1 MTSPSMTPDWMGR
14 FIGHQKRY
22 RIEDTLGSGGMGTVF
37 LAKDVLLGK
46 TVALKL
52 LKATLSDDNAF
63 RQRFERE
70 VSVCAA
76 LASEHIVRIDDYG
89 ITEEGYPYFVMER
102 LMGETLAQR
111 LSYKGV
117 LSIDAST
124 SIISQVCLGLQ
135 TAHRGVSLWV
145 KGEAT
150 EPIKII
156 HRDLKP
162 ENIFLVPTGLGDLVK
177 ILDFGIAKI
186 SSDNQ
191 NEQAA
196 GLTGT
201 DMFIGTFDY
210 ASPEQVSGHRH
221 IDERS
226 DIYSLGMILYR
237 MLSGTDPFGL
247 GRTGQRTS
255 GINWAVAHATKT
267 PESLR
272 GQPNCV
278 SLPDPLEQIVMRCIA
293 KAPEERFTSVDELRQ
308 SLLDFAASRACPDS
322 APPSS
327 SPTVVREFPAAPAEP
342 PSRTSVEVPALN
354 GRMNGSNSSGTVI
367 DPSRISAP
375 GNSPASPPVP
385 AAPLSSAPISPQV
398 QVQPAATVMAVSQN
412 QPVAAPPVELPID
425 QPTSEPISETAVV
438 APADL
443 LELEDRGT
451 NGAPM
456 SSATSMEVPVLTPPV
471 ADSEP
476 GASIN
481 GRTSVEIPR
490 LAEVASPPQPSTP
503 ELAET
508 SIARPP
514 TSETQVV
521 APSLSRSVAPPTA
534 EPPVEPAVGLPGRST
549 FVPEPQQPAKAPSPK
564 RSLPLP
570 LLAGGGLL
578 LVTLLGGAGWG
589 FWQWSQSQAA
599 NQRLADIRQF
609 KASSNFEQCVNT
621 ATGFSGPDTAVTEA
635 NTLLNSCRL
644 GSAKALAG
652 DKKFAEALAAIAVI
666 PSGDSSFNEAK
677 TLIDGWSTQLISQAT
692 ELYNTKGDT
701 DAAVTL
707 LGNIPNTSSVFAKT
721 QDLTTKWKDDTTHNR
736 QALKLA
742 QAALTQGRWQA
753 ALTEAEKMRATT
765 PYWKEQQRIITSK
778 ANTELDKVAAE
789 QRRQDEQRRLAEQ
802 REWERNNP
810 PAPAPQPYNPPA
822 QQPVYNDPPPRRSD
836 PPPPRRSSGGG
847 GGSDTG
853 DLCSGQG
860 NFCSN

>member
-52 LKATLSDDNAF
+52 LKSTLSDDNAF

-272 GQPNCV
+272 GQPNCL

-308 SLLDFAASRACPDS
+308 SLLDFATSRACPEADL
-322 APPSS
+322 PPS
-327 SPTVVREFPAAPAEP
+327 PTIVRDLPATPPEP
-342 PSRTSVEVPALN
+342 PSRTSVEVPVLN
-354 GRMNGSNSSGTVI
+354 GLNGSNSSGTVI

-375 GNSPASPPVP
+375 GSAPAQASPPS
-385 AAPLSSAPISPQV
+385 PLSIPP

-412 QPVAAPPVELPID
+412 QPVAAPPVELPIN
-425 QPTSEPISETAVV
+425 QPTSEPISEAGVV
-438 APADL
+438 APVDL
-443 LELEDRGT
+443 LELEDSRAI
-451 NGAPM
+451 GAAV
-456 SSATSMEVPVLTPPV
+456 SGATSMEVPVLTPPV

-476 GASIN
+476 AAPIN
-481 GRTSVEIPR
+481 GRTSVEIPQ
-490 LAEVASPPQPSTP
+490 LVAAAPPPP

-508 SIARPP
+508 SIARPL

-521 APSLSRSVAPPTA
+521 APSLSRAAALPTA
-534 EPPVEPAVGLPGRST
+534 EPPVEPAVGLPGRPT

-609 KASSNFEQCVNT
+609 KASSNFEQCIST
-621 ATGFSGPDTAVTEA
+621 ATGVSGPTAAVTEA

-652 DKKFAEALAAIAVI
+652 DKKFAEALAAITAI
-666 PSGDSSFNEAK
+666 PNGDPSFNEAK

-721 QDLTTKWKDDTTHNR
+721 QDLKTKWKDDTTHNR

-742 QAALTQGRWQA
+742 QAALTQGRWQV
-753 ALTEAEKMRATT
+753 ALTEAEKMRVTT

-810 PAPAPQPYNPPA
+810 PAPAPQPYNPPPSREPA
-822 QQPVYNDPPPRRSD
+822 YNPPPPRND

-847 GGSDTG
+847 GGGGNDTG
-853 DLCSGQG
+853 SLCEGQA

>member
-1 MTSPSMTPDWMGR
+1 MTSPGITTDWIGR

-22 RIEDTLGSGGMGTVF
+22 RIEDMLGSGGMGTVF

-272 GQPNCV
+272 EQPNCL
-278 SLPDPLEQIVMRCIA
+278 SLPAPLEQIVMRCIA
-293 KAPEERFTSVDELRQ
+293 KAPEDRFGSVDELRQ
-308 SLLDFAASRACPDS
+308 SLLDFAASRACPEADL
-322 APPSS
+322 P
-327 SPTVVREFPAAPAEP
+327 SPTMVREFPPPEP
-342 PSRTSVEVPALN
+342 PSRTSVEVPLLN
-354 GRMNGSNSSGTVI
+354 GNGAISSGTVI

-375 GNSPASPPVP
+375 G
-385 AAPLSSAPISPQV
+385 SAPVESTPPNPTPIPP

-412 QPVAAPPVELPID
+412 QPVAAPPVELP
-425 QPTSEPISETAVV
+425 SEQPISETAMVPPV
-438 APADL
+438 DM
-443 LELEDRGT
+443 LELEDRGAMG
-451 NGAPM
+451 GAV
-456 SSATSMEVPVLTPPV
+456 SGATSMEGPVLTPPV

-476 GASIN
+476 GAPIN

-490 LAEVASPPQPSTP
+490 LVEVASPPP
-503 ELAET
+503 EVAET
-508 SIARPP
+508 SIAPP

-521 APSLSRSVAPPTA
+521 APSLSRAAAPPTT
-534 EPPVEPAVGLPGRST
+534 EPAVEPGLPGRPT
-549 FVPEPQQPAKAPSPK
+549 FVPEPQPPARAPSPK

-570 LLAGGGLL
+570 LLAGGGVLL
-578 LVTLLGGAGWG
+578 LTLLGGAGFG

-599 NQRLADIRQF
+599 NQRLEDIRQL
-609 KASSNFEQCVNT
+609 KASSNFEQCITT
-621 ATGFSGPDTAVTEA
+621 ATGFSGSTAAVTEA

-652 DKKFAEALAAIAVI
+652 NKKFAEALAAIAAI
-666 PSGDSSFNEAK
+666 PSSDPSFNEAK

-707 LGNIPNTSSVFAKT
+707 LANIPNTSSVFAKA
-721 QDLTTKWKDDTTHNR
+721 QELTTKWKDDTTHNR
-736 QALKLA
+736 QTLKLA
-742 QAALTQGRWQA
+742 QAALGQDRWQA
-753 ALTEAEKMRATT
+753 ALAEAEKMRANT
-765 PYWKEQQRIITSK
+765 PYWKEQQRIVTSK
-778 ANTELDKVAAE
+778 ANTELDKIATE

-810 PAPAPQPYNPPA
+810 PAPAPQPYNPPPQQ
-822 QQPVYNDPPPRRSD
+822 QQPVYNDPPPPRND
-836 PPPPRRSSGGG
+836 PPPRRSSGGG
-847 GGSDTG
+847 GGGGSSDTG